1 MQSRRIWSLA
11 LALAAGVLA
20 LSGAACHGAGR
31 AADASSTIASVA
43 SICPPGA
50 ELRDQRC
57 VCRADLRLLLGACVS
72 GRTASEYCGPGAFAT
87 AEGCALR
94 PSCEP
99 GRARELVSSEC
110 LARRD
115 VRNLAA
121 SLGIL
126 VADDELLGCPAG
138 NELSAVTGDEDE
150 GSLRLGCLP
159 REVRPAVGASCP
171 AGSLGISAGPA
182 RCERLLRRRSS
193 GAPPEIDVAR
203 WVEQVIGAD
212 GGPGAPPL
220 CRAWAKAPAFLGS
233 ATPIDA
239 RFSITLLF
247 PDNDVSLVVA
257 EVRSPDAAAATELD
271 RVLRPMVEALR
282 AFGGTASQAS
292 LTATVRCART
302 AGARPSGA
310 QSVPAENDHER

>member
-1 MQSRRIWSLA
+1 VQSRRIWSLA
-11 LALAAGVLA
+11 LALVGCVLA
-20 LSGAACHGAGR
+20 LTGAACHATGRPTGA
-31 AADASSTIASVA
+31 STTASVEPL
-43 SICPPGA
+43 CPPGA

-57 VCRADLRLLLGACVS
+57 VCRADLRLLLGACVAA
-72 GRTASEYCGPGAFAT
+72 RTASEYCGPSAFAT
-87 AEGCALR
+87 ADGCALR

-138 NELSAVTGDEDE
+138 SELCAVTGDEEE

-159 REVRPAVGASCP
+159 RAVRSTGGASCG
-171 AGSLGISAGPA
+171 AGSLAVST
-182 RCERLLRRRSS
+182 RCEPLLHRRSP
-193 GAPPEIDVAR
+193 GASPEIDVVR
-203 WVEQVIGAD
+203 WVEQAIGAD
-212 GGPGAPPL
+212 GGPGAAPL
-220 CRAWAKAPAFLGS
+220 CRAWARAPAFLGS
-233 ATPIDA
+233 ATPIEG
-239 RFSITLLF
+239 RFGVTLLF

-257 EVRSPDAAAATELD
+257 EVAALQGSDAAAATELD

-282 AFGGTASQAS
+282 ALGKTASQAS
-292 LTATVRCART
+292 LTTTVRCART

-310 QSVPAENDHER
+310 PTVPAENDHER